1 LSPARTGR
9 RRLPAAPIA
18 ALLLAL
24 AAAARA
30 QPLRHAVIFD
40 TDFGMVPQDDGFALM
55 LALHSPELEILG
67 VTTVAGNF
75 SVEQATADALRL
87 LEIAGRSE
95 IPVYRGADMPLVHEK
110 SEYATTRHGEW
121 WSDAAP
127 SPPPGG
133 FAKRK
138 AESLGGVQYIVDTL
152 NARPGQV
159 TILAIGPLTNVAMA
173 LRQEPGLA
181 AKVKQLYI
189 MGGAVA
195 ALPDGA
201 GNITPNAEFNFW
213 VDPEAAKVVLR
224 AGIPIVLSPLN
235 VSRKTSL
242 NREWYQKLT
251 AVDTPLTRLIRERL
265 GPVFDKDPGR
275 TMLMFDQVTV
285 ASLVDPSLVT
295 SSELYVDVDAVHGIN
310 YGVSVGG
317 KALWPGA
324 EGAQKMAVQHDLD
337 WDRFIRMFVERV
349 TRPVPSR

>member
-1 LSPARTGR
+1 MR
-9 RRLPAAPIA
+9 RQLLAGAPVAA
-18 ALLLAL
+18 LAL
-24 AAAARA
+24 ALATGAQA
-30 QPLRHAVIFD
+30 QPRAHKIIFD
-40 TDFGMVPQDDGFALM
+40 TDFGMVPQDDAFALM

-67 VTTVAGNF
+67 VATVAGNF

-87 LEIAGRSE
+87 LEIAGRRD
-95 IPVYRGADMPLVHEK
+95 IPVYRGANMPLLHEK

-121 WSDAAP
+121 WSDAP
-127 SPPPGG
+127 PTTPPGG
-133 FAKRK
+133 FAARK
-138 AESLGGVQYIVDTL
+138 EEAKSAVQFIVDTV
-152 NARPGQV
+152 NAQPGQV
-159 TILAIGPLTNVAMA
+159 TIMAIGPLTNVAMA

-181 AKVKQLYI
+181 AKVKDIYI

-201 GNITPNAEFNFW
+201 GNVTPNAEFNFW
-213 VDPEAAKVVLR
+213 VDPEAAKIVLR
-224 AGIPIVLSPLN
+224 SGIRVALSPLN

-242 NREWYQKLT
+242 NREWYQKLV

-285 ASLVDPSLVT
+285 ASLVDPTLVT
-295 SSELYVDVDAVHGIN
+295 TAELYVDVDAHQGID
-310 YGVSVGG
+310 YGTSIGG

>member
-1 LSPARTGR
+1 MR
-9 RRLPAAPIA
+9 RPLGAVATFA
-18 ALLLAL
+18 ALAV
-24 AAAARA
+24 AAAAHA
-30 QPLRHAVIFD
+30 QPRPIPIIFD
-40 TDFGMVPQDDGFALM
+40 TDFGMVPQDDSFALM

-75 SVEQATADALRL
+75 SVEQATADALRI
-87 LEIAGRSE
+87 LEIAGRAD
-95 IPVYRGADMPLVHEK
+95 IPVYRGANMPLMHEK
-110 SEYATTRHGEW
+110 SEFATTRHGQW
-121 WSDAAP
+121 WSDAPP

-138 AESLGGVQYIVDTL
+138 EEAKTAVQYIVETV

-159 TILAIGPLTNVAMA
+159 TIMAIGPMTNVAMA

-195 ALPDGA
+195 SLPDGA
-201 GNITPNAEFNFW
+201 GNMTPNAEFNFW
-213 VDPEAAKVVLR
+213 VDPEAAKIALR
-224 AGIPIVLSPLN
+224 SGIPIVLSPLN

-242 NREWYQKLT
+242 DRSWYEKLV

-265 GPVFDKDPGR
+265 GPVFEKDPDR
-275 TMLMFDQVTV
+275 KMLMFDQVTV
-285 ASLVDPSLVT
+285 ASLVDPSLVKAA
-295 SSELYVDVDAVHGIN
+295 EQYVDVDANHDIN

-317 KALWPGA
+317 KAPWPGA
-324 EGAQKMAVQHDLD
+324 EGAQKMAVQYDLD

-349 TRPVPSR
+349 TRPVPKP

>member
-1 LSPARTGR
+1 MR
-9 RRLPAAPIA
+9 RRILAGLSSAA
-18 ALLLAL
+18 LAL
-24 AAAARA
+24 ATSVEA
-30 QPLRHAVIFD
+30 QATRHAVVFD
-40 TDFGMVPQDDGFALM
+40 TDFGMVPQDDSFALL
-55 LALHSPELEILG
+55 LALNSPELEILG

-75 SVEQATADALRL
+75 SVEQATSDALRV
-87 LEIAGRSE
+87 LEIAGRAD
-95 IPVYRGADMPLVHEK
+95 IPVYRGANMPLVHEK

-127 SPPPGG
+127 PTPPGG
-133 FAKRK
+133 FARRK
-138 AESLGGVQYIVDTL
+138 AEVRSAVEYIVETV

-159 TILAIGPLTNVAMA
+159 TIMAIGPMTNVAMA
-173 LRQEPGLA
+173 LRLEPGLA
-181 AKVKQLYI
+181 AKVKQIYI

-224 AGIPIVLSPLN
+224 SGVPIVLSPLN
-235 VSRKTSL
+235 VSRKTNL
-242 NREWYQKLT
+242 NRDWYQKLV
-251 AVDTPLTRLIRERL
+251 AVDTPVTRLIRERL
-265 GPVFDKDPGR
+265 GPVFDKEPGKSL
-275 TMLMFDQVTV
+275 LMYDQVTV

-295 SSELYVDVDAVHGIN
+295 TAELYVDVDANHDLN

-324 EGAQKMAVQHDLD
+324 EGAQKMAVQHGLD

>member
-1 LSPARTGR
+1 MR
-9 RRLPAAPIA
+9 RRLLAGAPVA
-18 ALLLAL
+18 ALAF
-24 AAAARA
+24 AIATGAHA
-30 QPLRHAVIFD
+30 QPRPHKIIFD
-40 TDFGMVPQDDGFALM
+40 TDFGMVPQDDAFALM

-67 VTTVAGNF
+67 VATVAGNF
-75 SVEQATADALRL
+75 SVEQATADALGL
-87 LEIAGRSE
+87 LEIAGRRD
-95 IPVYRGADMPLVHEK
+95 IPVYRGANMPLLHEK
-110 SEYATTRHGEW
+110 SEYATKRHGEW
-121 WSDAAP
+121 WSDEP
-127 SPPPGG
+127 PTPPPGG
-133 FAKRK
+133 FAARK
-138 AESLGGVQYIVDTL
+138 EEAVSAAQFIVDTV

-159 TILAIGPLTNVAMA
+159 TIMAIGPLTNVAMA

-181 AKVKQLYI
+181 AKVKQIYI

-213 VDPEAAKVVLR
+213 VDPEAAKIVLR
-224 AGIPIVLSPLN
+224 SGIPIALSPLN

-242 NREWYQKLT
+242 NRDWYQKLI

-275 TMLMFDQVTV
+275 SMLMFDQVTV

-295 SSELYVDVDAVHGIN
+295 TSELYVDVDANHGIN